1 MSHAVLSLRYV
12 QYWEL
17 HVHCSHL
24 VWGAVFEKKKQ
35 SVFSVLYRNLDIKFE
50 SQLTTLC
57 AVQYTVFHRN
67 RSVILEAKSGLTLA
81 VMYWFH
87 AVRLKEHLNLRQL

>member
-24 VWGAVFEKKKQ
+24 VWGAVFEKKN
-35 SVFSVLYRNLDIKFE
+35 SPFS
-50 SQLTTLC
+50 
-57 AVQYTVFHRN
+57 QYYI
-67 RSVILEAKSGLTLA
+67 VI
-81 VMYWFH
+81 
-87 AVRLKEHLNLRQL
+87 